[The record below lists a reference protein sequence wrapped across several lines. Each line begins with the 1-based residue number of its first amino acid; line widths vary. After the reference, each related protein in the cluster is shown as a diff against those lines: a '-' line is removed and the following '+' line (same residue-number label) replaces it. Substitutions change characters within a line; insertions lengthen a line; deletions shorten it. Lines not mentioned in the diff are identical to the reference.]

1 MNDVSY
7 DEFVKGVC
15 SKVSMDWINE
25 SKRIYIVEAKK
36 LGYDLSEEIAMNLAV
51 ESFND
56 MLRDKYKN

>member
-1 MNDVSY
+1 MSKVTYN
-7 DEFVKGVC
+7 EFVKGVC